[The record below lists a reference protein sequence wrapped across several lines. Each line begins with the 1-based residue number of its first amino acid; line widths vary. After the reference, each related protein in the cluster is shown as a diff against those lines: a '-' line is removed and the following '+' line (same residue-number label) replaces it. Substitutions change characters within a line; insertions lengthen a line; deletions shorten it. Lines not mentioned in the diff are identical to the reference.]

1 MRMKAKKAVWDV
13 GHTHQ
18 HYRCVLD
25 GLNAWKSK
33 QASSEYKLPVRRK
46 KVERRKIVDRKKLW
60 TTGKGTHSLIRSLD
74 LQVCSM
80 FVGNSLS
87 LWATLFSFFL
97 LSIRFT
103 AFVRSTLGTGRTLI
117 DLAAA
122 VAHVLQNTKH
132 TSVAHVLYVLC
143 CAVLYSVTH
152 PLYYTQ
158 YMQEL
163 NDCNDEKSS
172 LVTSCLLI
180 A

>member
-1 MRMKAKKAVWDV
+1 MPNEPPSKLSDGGIAARNEALRRGYEEEERKKARMRMKAKKAVWDV

-87 LWATLFSFFL
+87 LSELLFFHSFFSQSDL
-97 LSIRFT
+97 LPSFAPLSAQAGPSLT
-103 AFVRSTLGTGRTLI
+103 SPPPSHMYYRTL
-117 DLAAA
+117 
-122 VAHVLQNTKH
+122 
-132 TSVAHVLYVLC
+132 S
-143 CAVLYSVTH
+143 TH
-152 PLYYTQ
+152 L
-158 YMQEL
+158 
-163 NDCNDEKSS
+163 
-172 LVTSCLLI
+172 
-180 A
+180 